1 MFVFFE
7 ELNLIGSKIAFK
19 TTKVI
24 ISQIEILLTYLS
36 ISIDASN
43 ISFIFW
49 NWRLDSLAKEFY
61 FNMLSP
67 FGKYLGLWQLDDR
80 YFGGLFQFV
89 FHDGIFEMIG
99 NYVFKFRKIK
109 STRYLS
115 LLFNRF
121 FFILLKNGCLLSEPK
136 NRWDKFLFLIFPKM
150 KRVVRK
156 YL

>member
-61 FNMLSP
+61 FNMLSR

-99 NYVFKFRKIK
+99 NYSNSKNWN
-109 STRYLS
+109 
-115 LLFNRF
+115 LLDIYYYHPTD

-136 NRWDKFLFLIFPKM
+136 NRWDKFLSLKFPQMKM
-150 KRVVRK
+150 VIRK